1 MAMKLKQPK
10 GKTASVS
17 CEIKTI
23 NKTGASD
30 LLEKLAPH
38 QRAVKGWSK
47 ARLVHDMNEGDW
59 WFTGNPIVMDEDG
72 FLIDGQHRL
81 KSFIDS
87 SMEECTFLFVYGVCR
102 EAYVAIDGGV
112 GKGIGDYFKFNEIPN
127 ANAAA
132 ATARWLLR
140 YDESKEGQIFHTSLI
155 TKTMTEQSYLKRADA
170 IQSAVADARNLGSFL
185 GSLSMAAAIF
195 VLISEAY
202 GAEFTV
208 EFFRG
213 LETGIGHG
221 AAQRLHKA
229 INTDNKRPR
238 KQITPDARFAS
249 VLEAARSTYL
259 NSSRRLIKPSIQSL
273 NKL

>member
-1 MAMKLKQPK
+1 MKLKQPK
-10 GKTASVS
+10 GKTCNVS

-23 NKTGASD
+23 NKDGASS
-30 LLEKLAPH
+30 LIEKLAPH
-38 QRAVKGWSK
+38 QRSVKAWSK
-47 ARLVHDMNEGDW
+47 ARIIYDMNEGDW
-59 WFTGNPIVMDEDG
+59 WFTGTPIVIDEDG

-81 KSFIDS
+81 RSFIDS
-87 SMEECTFLFVYGVCR
+87 NMNECTFLFVYGVCR
-102 EAYVAIDGGV
+102 EAYVAIDGGI

-132 ATARWLLR
+132 ATSRWLLR
-140 YDESKEGQIFHTSLI
+140 YDESKNGQIFHTSLI
-155 TKTMTEQSYLKRADA
+155 TKTMTEQSYLKRSNE
-170 IQSAVADARNLGSFL
+170 IQSAVIEARNLGSFL

-195 VLISEAY
+195 ILISEAY
-202 GAEFTV
+202 GTEFAV
-208 EFFRG
+208 EFFRN

-221 AAQRLHKA
+221 SAQKLHKS

-259 NSSRRLIKPSIQSL
+259 NSSRRLIKPAIQHL
-273 NKL
+273 NKLA